1 MGNESYFRHYRTK
14 AQPALS
20 RAMKGALAQ
29 GYVDGHAIA
38 TLAETLCER
47 EKAERDELAAAGQAR
62 VNGWVE
68 AAFAAKDAPG
78 ATARRLRKVRLLS
91 ISLCILRLTRSYD

>member
-20 RAMKGALAQ
+20 RAMHAALDQ
-29 GYVDGHAIA
+29 GFVSSHAIA
-38 TLAETLCER
+38 TLAATLCER
-47 EKAERDELAAAGQAR
+47 EKVERDELAAAGQVR
-62 VNGWVE
+62 VDGWVE

-78 ATARRLRKVRLLS
+78 AAACHLRNVRLLS
-91 ISLCILRLTRSYD
+91 ISL